1 MELEIEE
8 LECLQ
13 EIINE
18 EILSY
23 LDSGYNIKDEYV
35 ILCRSILKKLN
46 LKEINDFDRKENKME
61 LDIEETLQEK
71 FKNLKIEVDY
81 VKIKMYSIKIGTKT
95 IFYEWKDN
103 LTFSANI
110 ENITYYIK
118 IITGGTQ

>member
-23 LDSGYNIKDEYV
+23 LDSWYNIKDEYV

-46 LKEINDFDRKENKME
+46 LKEIYDFDRKEN
-61 LDIEETLQEK
+61 
-71 FKNLKIEVDY
+71 NN
-81 VKIKMYSIKIGTKT
+81 GTR
-95 IFYEWKDN
+95 N
-103 LTFSANI
+103 RR
-110 ENITYYIK
+110 
-118 IITGGTQ
+118 

>member
-1 MELEIEE
+1 MLEIKE

-46 LKEINDFDRKENKME
+46 LKEIYDFDRKE
-61 LDIEETLQEK
+61 
-71 FKNLKIEVDY
+71 KNN
-81 VKIKMYSIKIGTKT
+81 GTR
-95 IFYEWKDN
+95 N
-103 LTFSANI
+103 RR
-110 ENITYYIK
+110 
-118 IITGGTQ
+118 